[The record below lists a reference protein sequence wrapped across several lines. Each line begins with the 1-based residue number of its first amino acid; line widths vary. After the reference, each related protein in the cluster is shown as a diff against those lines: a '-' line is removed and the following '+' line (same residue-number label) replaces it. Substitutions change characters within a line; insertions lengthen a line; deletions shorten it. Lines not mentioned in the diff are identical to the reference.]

1 MSLFA
6 ASCFSFSNRSMDLLA
21 LLSMLEMYDVFPLLW
36 QQVQRFAPSYMACL
50 CCVLTFICISL
61 IVLLLC
67 ILNSRCRIIGGLQQ
81 QLAQQKNTLKHLT
94 WAVHDLP
101 EPYRSMCFVYEHDH
115 EAHIDSIAQ
124 GARALPVRHDAATPT
139 LREWTTF

>member
-6 ASCFSFSNRSMDLLA
+6 ASCLSFSNRSMDLLA

-67 ILNSRCRIIGGLQQ
+67 ILNSRCRIIGGLQK
-81 QLAQQKNTLKHLT
+81 QLTEKQSELYNLT
-94 WAVHDLP
+94 WAVHNLP
-101 EPYRSMCFVYEHDH
+101 QPYRSRCMLYEHDH
-115 EAHIDSIAQ
+115 EAHIDRIAQ

-139 LREWTTF
+139 LREWTVF